1 MPLDNEQFNLNIFD
15 HSTLAYSVVELVLND
30 NGQPIDWIYR
40 YCNQAFAN
48 IKGFRLDAMLD
59 HSVLSLLP
67 KADEKWRRV
76 YYQAAYEDTPCEMDL
91 VIEEKNYH
99 TAVMP
104 VGKRG
109 FCSCMIH
116 SAVQTEDKQMEKE
129 RYALDKLS
137 PEYVSLY
144 RIELNSG
151 KYEILRI
158 SENTNAKR
166 LVGSTATPH
175 MYADF
180 DEFSRQYADSFILQ
194 EDREEFLDWL
204 SCENMKKR
212 LSKEEKITY
221 HYHSV
226 TKEGTHSFFEAY
238 AVKGQVDDDKFSIFL
253 GFRNIDSIL
262 YKEKAIQ
269 KKLQDTLDEVRLS
282 NEIIYS
288 IARTYQYISR
298 IDIEADYFEEISNR
312 DRTNLNFTTSG
323 TLSVSNQKV
332 CKSFVAEEYQDAF
345 FKFTDISTLPERMK
359 NEETIVLEYRMK
371 DGNWHRLRFIE
382 KNRDKNGRLT
392 HVLCVIRSISDTKKR
407 EQDLLYQ
414 VEEAKKDAA
423 LKTRFL
429 SNMSH
434 DIRTPM
440 NGIIGMVELGN
451 QYPDNLEVQQKCR
464 DKIMDSSKYLVSLM
478 NDILDMNKLQS
489 EESIDQD
496 IAFNLADLLSRENK
510 NKQILAADK
519 NVDYIVD
526 WSMSELKHMNLIG
539 NPVYM
544 ERLLSAVTENAIKFT
559 KPGGS
564 VRVWCREKSADDE
577 KVVYEFG
584 CTDTGIGMSE
594 SFISQA
600 FDMFSQENETSRS
613 KYEGSGLGLAIAKKI
628 VDRLGGTIE
637 LKSQKDI
644 GTTAIVVIPFRAG
657 EQDHKKQSVEH
668 KQISVQGLRALI
680 VEDNELNMEI
690 AKFMLENNGINVD
703 CAVDGLEAVN
713 RFESS
718 APGYYNVIYMD
729 IMMPNMNGWDAT
741 RKIRSMKRMD
751 AENIPIIA
759 MSANAFAEDI
769 INSRISGMNL
779 HLAKPLS
786 EMKLVNALKECM

>member
-1 MPLDNEQFNLNIFD
+1 M
-15 HSTLAYSVVELVLND
+15 
-30 NGQPIDWIYR
+30 
-40 YCNQAFAN
+40 
-48 IKGFRLDAMLD
+48 
-59 HSVLSLLP
+59 
-67 KADEKWRRV
+67 
-76 YYQAAYEDTPCEMDL
+76 
-91 VIEEKNYH
+91 
-99 TAVMP
+99 
-104 VGKRG
+104 
-109 FCSCMIH
+109 
-116 SAVQTEDKQMEKE
+116 
-129 RYALDKLS
+129 
-137 PEYVSLY
+137 
-144 RIELNSG
+144 
-151 KYEILRI
+151 
-158 SENTNAKR
+158 
-166 LVGSTATPH
+166 
-175 MYADF
+175 
-180 DEFSRQYADSFILQ
+180 
-194 EDREEFLDWL
+194 
-204 SCENMKKR
+204 
-212 LSKEEKITY
+212 
-221 HYHSV
+221 
-226 TKEGTHSFFEAY
+226 
-238 AVKGQVDDDKFSIFL
+238 
-253 GFRNIDSIL
+253 
-262 YKEKAIQ
+262 
-269 KKLQDTLDEVRLS
+269 
-282 NEIIYS
+282 
-288 IARTYQYISR
+288 
-298 IDIEADYFEEISNR
+298 
-312 DRTNLNFTTSG
+312 
-323 TLSVSNQKV
+323 
-332 CKSFVAEEYQDAF
+332 
-345 FKFTDISTLPERMK
+345 PERMK

-407 EQDLLYQ
+407 EQDLLYE

-451 QYPDNLEVQQKCR
+451 QYPDNLEIQQKCR

-564 VRVWCREKSADDE
+564 VRVWCREKAADDE
-577 KVVYEFG
+577 TVVYEFG

-637 LKSQKDI
+637 LKSQKGI

-657 EQDHKKQSVEH
+657 EQDHMKQSVEH

>member
-15 HSTLAYSVVELVLND
+15 HSTLAYSVVELVLDD

-67 KADEKWRRV
+67 KADEKWCRV

-99 TAVMP
+99 AAVMP

-116 SAVQTEDKQMEKE
+116 STVQTENKQMEKE
-129 RYALDKLS
+129 KYALDKLS

-151 KYEILRI
+151 KYEILRL
-158 SENTNAKR
+158 SANTNAKR

-332 CKSFVAEEYQDAF
+332 CKRFVAEEYQDAF

>member
-1 MPLDNEQFNLNIFD
+1 MPLDNEKYI
-15 HSTLAYSVVELVLND
+15 
-30 NGQPIDWIYR
+30 
-40 YCNQAFAN
+40 
-48 IKGFRLDAMLD
+48 
-59 HSVLSLLP
+59 
-67 KADEKWRRV
+67 
-76 YYQAAYEDTPCEMDL
+76 
-91 VIEEKNYH
+91 
-99 TAVMP
+99 
-104 VGKRG
+104 
-109 FCSCMIH
+109 
-116 SAVQTEDKQMEKE
+116 
-129 RYALDKLS
+129 LDKLS
-137 PEYVSLY
+137 PDYVSLY

-151 KYEILRI
+151 KYEILRL
-158 SENTNAKR
+158 SANTNAR
-166 LVGSTATPH
+166 QLVGSTPH
-175 MYADF
+175 LFPDF
-180 DEFSRQYADSFILQ
+180 DEYSRQYADAFILQ
-194 EDREEFLDWL
+194 EDKEEFLDWL

-226 TKEGTHSFFEAY
+226 SKEGKHSFFEAY
-238 AVKGQVDDDKFSIFL
+238 AVKGQVDDDKFDIFL

-282 NEIIYS
+282 NEIISS

-312 DRTNLNFTTSG
+312 DKSNLNFMKSG
-323 TLSVSNQKV
+323 TLSENNKRV
-332 CKSFVAEEYQDAF
+332 CREFVAEEYQDAF

-359 NEETIVLEYRMK
+359 DEETIVLEYRMK

-382 KNRDKNGRLT
+382 KKRDENGRLT
-392 HVLCVIRSISDTKKR
+392 HVLCVIRSISDSKKK
-407 EQDLLYQ
+407 EQALLYQ

-423 LKTRFL
+423 LKSRFL

-440 NGIIGMVELGN
+440 NGIIGMVELAN
-451 QYPDNLEVQQKCR
+451 QHPNDFEIQQKCR
-464 DKIMDSSKYLVSLM
+464 DKVMDSSRYLISLI

-489 EESIDQD
+489 DDFIDQE
-496 IAFNLADLLSRENK
+496 ITFNLADLLNRDNR
-510 NKQILAADK
+510 NKQILAAGK
-519 NVDYIVD
+519 NVNYIVD
-526 WSMSELKHMNLIG
+526 WDRSDIKHMNLAG
-539 NPVYM
+539 NPVYV
-544 ERLLSAVTENAIKFT
+544 ERLLSAITDNAIKFT

-564 VRVWCREKSADDE
+564 VRVWCKEESADD
-577 KVVYEFG
+577 KRVVYQFG
-584 CTDTGIGMSE
+584 CTDNGIGMSE
-594 SFISQA
+594 NFISQA

-613 KYEGSGLGLAIAKKI
+613 KYEGTGLGLAIAKKI
-628 VDRLGGTIE
+628 ADRLGGTIE
-637 LKSQKDI
+637 LKSKKGT
-644 GTTAIVVIPFRAG
+644 GTTVIITIPFKIG
-657 EQDHKKQSVEH
+657 EQEHKKQPAGH
-668 KQISVQGLRALI
+668 KKISVQGLRALI

-741 RKIRSMKRMD
+741 RKIRSMKRTD

-786 EMKLVNALKECM
+786 ETKLVNALKECMV